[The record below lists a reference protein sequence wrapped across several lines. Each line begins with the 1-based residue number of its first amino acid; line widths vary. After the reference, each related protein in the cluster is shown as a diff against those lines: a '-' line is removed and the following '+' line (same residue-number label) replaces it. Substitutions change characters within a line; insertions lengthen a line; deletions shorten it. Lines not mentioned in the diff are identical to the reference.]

1 MLKKTLS
8 KNICKKYIVFL
19 HCLVDMKIKRMKNR
33 RKKNAIFRCL
43 VPLKAKQ
50 IKKKPVFMGS
60 TQKVFL
66 PKLGGKGGKQV

>member
-1 MLKKTLS
+1 
-8 KNICKKYIVFL
+8 
-19 HCLVDMKIKRMKNR
+19 MKIKRMKNR
-33 RKKNAIFRCL
+33 RKKNAIFLCL